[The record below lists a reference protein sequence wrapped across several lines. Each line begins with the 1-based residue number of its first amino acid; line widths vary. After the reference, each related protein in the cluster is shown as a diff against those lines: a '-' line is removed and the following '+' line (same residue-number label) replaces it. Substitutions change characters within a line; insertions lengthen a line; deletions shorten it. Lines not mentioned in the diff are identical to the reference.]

1 MKYTI
6 QKEKGRPA
14 YWQLYA
20 QLRDDITAGRYPPG
34 SRLPSKRQAA
44 TMLGVSVV
52 TVMGAYE
59 QLLAEGY
66 ILPVQRKGYYVAK
79 L

>member
-34 SRLPSKRQAA
+34 SRLP
-44 TMLGVSVV
+44 VSY
-52 TVMGAYE
+52 TH
-59 QLLAEGY
+59 LTLPT
-66 ILPVQRKGYYVAK
+66 ILRV
-79 L
+79 